1 MPVFLVI
8 DDDMSLAIGVRALL
22 GKEGIDV
29 VVASSDRLGL
39 EAIEIADVDVIVV
52 DISMAGIDPLQTI
65 RAVRRSARSVPI
77 IATSGR
83 ALRESLPASSTAM
96 ATNTHAF
103 GAYTQP
109 GGKGLLTVTRLV
121 SPG

>member
-22 GKEGIDV
+22 RKEGIDV
-29 VVASSDRLGL
+29 VVASSDRLDL
-39 EAIEIADVDVIVV
+39 EAIETADVDVIIV
-52 DISMAGIDPLQTI
+52 DTSMAGVDPRSTI
-65 RAVRRSARSVPI
+65 GAVRRNARSVPI

-83 ALRESLPASSTAM
+83 AVRESLDPIAM

-103 GAYTQP
+103 GADTQH
-109 GGKGLLTVTRLV
+109 GGKGLLTVTKLV
-121 SPG
+121 STE